1 MTPYPFCHK
10 ATNDASNEAEAVRDI
25 YVLKGTSSSVS
36 ICLISSIQLSVQKR
50 NFGTNFRVRR
60 FFGGLQ
66 RGNWGAGPNCPYVLS
81 AQREKKQF
89 PGERP
94 LSSHFMMSSCSN
106 KAYIPT
112 PFNTP
117 HTGTEPESHL
127 PEASSA
133 RGAPKPVLKKVAPS
147 LCGGNPSEK
156 DKVHLRGG
164 GPKKRRGAAAVG
176 SRKKAKQDKYS
187 DVDQLLSD
195 FKSPIFQEDAN
206 IKAVISHPMAK
217 QTMIDQGESY
227 PFDQMTGDEVA
238 TTAADFK
245 LDGTYGRFD
254 SDWMAQAMEASQ
266 TRAAGGYDAYL
277 ASKFEEQWAEEDEEV
292 SEEEIK
298 EPNYIK
304 PTTNLAASPNYR
316 KREAIRSIDVYITT
330 SCAYYFSSTIPR
342 SSPVYSNDIP
352 PLLLT
357 QRYPL
362 HIILLSSEQL
372 FQKIPDEFYLGL
384 ILALYL
390 GRFSKVFV

>member
-1 MTPYPFCHK
+1 M
-10 ATNDASNEAEAVRDI
+10 
-25 YVLKGTSSSVS
+25 
-36 ICLISSIQLSVQKR
+36 Q
-50 NFGTNFRVRR
+50 
-60 FFGGLQ
+60 
-66 RGNWGAGPNCPYVLS
+66 
-81 AQREKKQF
+81 EKKQF

-206 IKAVISHPMAK
+206 IKVSKINLC
-217 QTMIDQGESY
+217 
-227 PFDQMTGDEVA
+227 F
-238 TTAADFK
+238 TA
-245 LDGTYGRFD
+245 
-254 SDWMAQAMEASQ
+254 
-266 TRAAGGYDAYL
+266 
-277 ASKFEEQWAEEDEEV
+277 
-292 SEEEIK
+292 
-298 EPNYIK
+298 
-304 PTTNLAASPNYR
+304 
-316 KREAIRSIDVYITT
+316 IT
-330 SCAYYFSSTIPR
+330 
-342 SSPVYSNDIP
+342 DI
-352 PLLLT
+352 
-357 QRYPL
+357 
-362 HIILLSSEQL
+362 H
-372 FQKIPDEFYLGL
+372 
-384 ILALYL
+384 
-390 GRFSKVFV
+390 